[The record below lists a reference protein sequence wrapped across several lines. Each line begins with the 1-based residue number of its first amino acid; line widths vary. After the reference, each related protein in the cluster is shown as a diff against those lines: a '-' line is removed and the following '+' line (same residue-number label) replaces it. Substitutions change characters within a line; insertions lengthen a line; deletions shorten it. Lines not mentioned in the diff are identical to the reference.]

1 MSSHVLRKSTHP
13 NLNAAA
19 IAHFWI
25 PSCHRHQFC
34 LKCLELANGSY
45 PHSRQMGGPWT
56 WCVKNCYSTASLS
69 FFAVIRVR
77 LLFLRGTGWEF
88 HFSSETPREKKR
100 DFSLWGASTQ
110 NISLLLMM
118 MTSASRVFFCA
129 ELVRNFTEIV
139 NVACMK
145 SKILWPRIVNN
156 QSSWPLCNNTHAD
169 INFNTDF
176 WCENLEFLI
185 IIDQNPNIFR
195 VT

>member
-1 MSSHVLRKSTHP
+1 MPPSSVLFKVLGISQRQLS
-13 NLNAAA
+13 A
-19 IAHFWI
+19 
-25 PSCHRHQFC
+25 
-34 LKCLELANGSY
+34 
-45 PHSRQMGGPWT
+45 HSRQMGGPWT
-56 WCVKNCYSTASLS
+56 WCVKNCYTPLVFLQLLELD
-69 FFAVIRVR
+69 FFFYAEPDENFTLV
-77 LLFLRGTGWEF
+77 LR
-88 HFSSETPREKKR
+88 PRERKNAI
-100 DFSLWGASTQ
+100 LAYGAQ